1 MEYGNIQ
8 DDQIYSAAD
17 GMMPRVM
24 PNLFNGK
31 PNAMVSN
38 GEIVGHMA
46 PDGTVLDAVRV
57 GHGKDNKDTIPVK
70 LKDGMEPSDSSFVI
84 TNKHGISDYVAATG
98 DVAGGLKM

>member
-1 MEYGNIQ
+1 MEYGNTQ
-8 DDQIYSAAD
+8 DDQLYAAAD

-24 PNLFNGK
+24 PDLFNGK

-57 GHGKDNKDTIPVK
+57 GRGKDNKDTIPVR